1 MRVRWIPRSAG
12 PECTEV
18 LGWGNDL
25 GDEALVLAKGVA
37 EQAKGFEQKVE
48 YVVEEEVAGVTHRG
62 NYATEN
68 RADTMIFS

>member
-1 MRVRWIPRSAG
+1 M
-12 PECTEV
+12 
-18 LGWGNDL
+18 
-25 GDEALVLAKGVA
+25 LAKGVA
-37 EQAKGFEQKVE
+37 EQAKGVEQKVE

>member
-1 MRVRWIPRSAG
+1 MLPSK
-12 PECTEV
+12 EV

-25 GDEALVLAKGVA
+25 GDEALVLANEVA
-37 EQAKGFEQKVE
+37 EQEVERKVE

-68 RADTMIFS
+68 RADMVIFS